1 MLSEANKNMKRISK
15 LFIFIMVFLIGLNS
29 QVFANSETIKIGDAS
44 IKAPSVNV
52 LLNGNKMSSEFS
64 AFILNERTFIP
75 IREVTEFF
83 KADVQ
88 WDKATKTATIKKGN
102 SEIALTIDSAVAK
115 VNGVEKPIANDSI
128 PKFAVY
134 GSGEGK
140 TVVPLRLLSEL
151 LGYEVGWD
159 KATRTASIANNV
171 QAETAG
177 QVTSIK
183 STNGSTATKQVKI
196 TANSPMDYV
205 LVHNEEHN
213 TVSIDFKG
221 MAINIDGQQYGTIKF
236 DCDIVD
242 HVEYKKLDDNKNGK
256 AIIHLK
262 KNVSVIEKMSDDKKE
277 LTISFTN
284 KIMDIKP
291 TLFEGKES
299 IIVSG
304 VKTSEYNI
312 IKLSNPFRYVI
323 DIKDATLYKDGNIN
337 VDNVNTGFVKNI
349 RASKFVPDKNYHKD
363 DNIVRIVLDPKVGV
377 NDAKVEI
384 KKSGDDL
391 IIVPSSYE
399 EIITSTILDPDKE
412 QENVE
417 GGILIPDLSKPDIVV
432 REKKK
437 ANSLS
442 DIIIMVDAGHGGNQP
457 GTTGINGDLEKE
469 LNLDVSLK
477 VEQKLKNLGF
487 TVKMVRTSD
496 KSVDNFKR
504 ADMANEAMAD
514 IYLSIHANSA
524 LNPEAT
530 GIEVLYYP
538 NNTGSIKYEDQSP
551 LAKSIL
557 AAVVKSTGAK
567 SRGIVQRPDLIV
579 LKNTQMAAALV
590 ETGFMSNA
598 EEAAKLRDGSYR
610 DSLAEGIANGIRN
623 YVKSSYG
630 I

>member
-15 LFIFIMVFLIGLNS
+15 LFIFIMVFLIGLNT
-29 QVFANSETIKIGDAS
+29 QVFANTETIKIGDAS

-88 WDKATKTATIKKGN
+88 WDKGTKTATIKKGN

-115 VNGVEKPIANDSI
+115 VNGVEKPIASDSI

-159 KATRTASIANNV
+159 KATRTASIANNAQV
-171 QAETAG
+171 ETAG

-196 TANSPMDYV
+196 TSNSPMDYV

-457 GTTGINGDLEKE
+457 GTTGVNGDLEKE

-504 ADMANEAMAD
+504 ADMANEALAD
-514 IYLSIHANSA
+514 IYLSVHANSA
-524 LNPEAT
+524 LNPEAN

-538 NNTGSIKYEDQSP
+538 NNTGSIKYENQSP

-557 AAVVKSTGAK
+557 DAVIKSTGAK

-590 ETGFMSNA
+590 EIGFMSNA
-598 EEAAKLRDGSYR
+598 EEANKLRESGYR

>member
-1 MLSEANKNMKRISK
+1 
-15 LFIFIMVFLIGLNS
+15 MVFLIGLNT
-29 QVFANSETIKIGDAS
+29 QVFANTETIKIGDAS

-52 LLNGNKMSSEFS
+52 LLNGNKMSSEFT

-88 WDKATKTATIKKGN
+88 WDKGTKTATIKKGN

-115 VNGVEKPIANDSI
+115 VNGVEKPIASDSI

-159 KATRTASIANNV
+159 KATRTASIANNAQV
-171 QAETAG
+171 ETAG

-196 TANSPMDYV
+196 TSNSPMDYV

-457 GTTGINGDLEKE
+457 GTTGVNGDLEKE

-504 ADMANEAMAD
+504 ADMANEALAD
-514 IYLSIHANSA
+514 IYLSVHANSA
-524 LNPEAT
+524 LNPEAN

-538 NNTGSIKYEDQSP
+538 NNTGSIKYENQSP

-557 AAVVKSTGAK
+557 DAVIKSTGAK

-590 ETGFMSNA
+590 EIGFMSNA
-598 EEAAKLRDGSYR
+598 EEANKLRESGYR